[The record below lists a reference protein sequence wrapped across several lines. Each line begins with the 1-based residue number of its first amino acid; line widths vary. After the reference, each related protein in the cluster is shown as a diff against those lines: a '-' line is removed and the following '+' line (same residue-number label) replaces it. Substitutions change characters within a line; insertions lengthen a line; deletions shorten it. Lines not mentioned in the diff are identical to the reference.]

1 MKTIARSLSAVLL
14 ATLFVGVSGCATYR
28 VTHVTDHDG
37 KLYLTTNKKTTLLWI
52 FPISDEQAITQCKAS
67 EGALNCREV
76 TVSIDGEEWDQ

>member
-1 MKTIARSLSAVLL
+1 MKTLTRTISAALL

-52 FPISDEQAITQCKAS
+52 FPISDEQAITQCKAT
-67 EGALNCREV
+67 EGALNCTEV
-76 TVSIDGEEWDQ
+76 QVTIDGDTWDQ